1 MPPSDTSAA
10 VAVGSVF
17 SQAANCAAA
26 CWFLDPAI
34 TAVDEPAQV
43 PTTFPPAVHCG
54 SSVIAHLPAPD
65 GAVVG
70 KSPGAQTSE
79 TQAMYLPS
87 FIPLFQAAVHCGWLS
102 TPPPATRPCQNEATF
117 WLAAS
122 SMPTVQVLPEADHHC
137 APACCVSPANSPGST
152 LENEPRNTLGASAC
166 SFVASAA
173 NCAQVVG
180 TVRPY
185 FVKRSA
191 R

>member
-17 SQAANCAAA
+17 SQAANWAAA
-26 CWFLDPAI
+26 CLFLDAAI
-34 TAVDEPAQV
+34 TAVEEPPQL
-43 PTTFPPAVHCG
+43 PTTCPPAVHCG
-54 SSVIAHLPAPD
+54 SSVICHLPVPD

-87 FIPLFQAAVHCGWLS
+87 FRPLSRAAVHGGWLS
-102 TPPPATRPCQNEATF
+102 TPPPAIRPCQYAATF

-137 APACCVSPANSPGST
+137 APACC
-152 LENEPRNTLGASAC
+152 
-166 SFVASAA
+166 
-173 NCAQVVG
+173 
-180 TVRPY
+180 
-185 FVKRSA
+185 
-191 R
+191 